1 MRPDS
6 GPRGSKKH
14 SPYTQKCKPLGL
26 TSHTTDGDAT
36 SYAVP
41 CPMPDSAKKTAV
53 LISIYVNTIK
63 HKITELESSTRTRTF
78 IRGRKFL
85 PFFALFAL
93 SVSKSQTRIRTVKH
107 SVKAE

>member
-1 MRPDS
+1 M
-6 GPRGSKKH
+6 
-14 SPYTQKCKPLGL
+14 
-26 TSHTTDGDAT
+26 HTTDAT

-93 SVSKSQTRIRTVKH
+93 FALSVSKSQTRIRTVKH

>member
-1 MRPDS
+1 MQAS
-6 GPRGSKKH
+6 G
-14 SPYTQKCKPLGL
+14 
-26 TSHTTDGDAT
+26 SHVSHNRRLRD

-78 IRGRKFL
+78 IELYEVGNSYLFFL
-85 PFFALFAL
+85 FLLCP
-93 SVSKSQTRIRTVKH
+93 
-107 SVKAE
+107 